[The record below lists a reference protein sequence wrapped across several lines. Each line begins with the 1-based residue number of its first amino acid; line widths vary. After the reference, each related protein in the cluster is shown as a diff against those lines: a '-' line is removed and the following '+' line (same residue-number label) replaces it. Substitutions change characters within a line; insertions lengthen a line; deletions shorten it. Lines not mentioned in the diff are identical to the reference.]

1 MTGKQ
6 KCRIL
11 KEIRRQIAEQNDI
24 RFVIEECTHKG
35 KCRGTCPRCEWEV
48 RVLERELEKRRAS
61 GKKIA
66 LAGISAGFFLTSCSP
81 IDTVKEIA
89 KGIVNEIVPLEGDM
103 MAETTSGAIAET
115 EQTQQT
121 EMEQTDTEQTECV
134 VTEGEPAWEIEE
146 GEIELPEITAGVPM
160 PEDTEQLPE
169 FEEGEV
175 LTAEESEEITEI
187 AGGIPLIEETDEVIL
202 EGDIRFVDPDAGETP

>member
-6 KCRIL
+6 KCKIL

-89 KGIVNEIVPLEGDM
+89 KGIVNEIAPLEGDM

-115 EQTQQT
+115 EQT
-121 EMEQTDTEQTECV
+121 ETEQTECI
-134 VTEGEPAWEIEE
+134 VTEGEPALEIEE
-146 GEIELPEITAGVPM
+146 GEVEVIETTAGVPM

-175 LTAEESEEITEI
+175 LTAEESEEMTEI

-202 EGDIRFVDPDAGETP
+202 EGDIRFADPDAGETP